1 MSQFYAL
8 SATSL
13 PTVPT
18 DFVTDSGTAIPA
30 ANILNVVT
38 TGGGINGYSTSGAG
52 NTITIDIDNPTYAI
66 TFIDVT
72 DSPYTVLSSDQY
84 ISADSSG
91 GAISVVFPNSINTG
105 RVVTVKDAAG
115 TSTVNNINITTAGGI
130 VLIDGSTVFSLND
143 PYDSTRIIWTSLS
156 YETF

>member
-1 MSQFYAL
+1 MSQIQLPL
-8 SATSL
+8 SSSPSVATSY
-13 PTVPT
+13 
-18 DFVTDSGTAIPA
+18 VTDSGIAVPA

-38 TGGGINGYSTSGAG
+38 TGAGADGYSTSGAG
-52 NTITIDIDNPTYAI
+52 NTITIEIDNPTYAI

-72 DSPYTVLSSDQY
+72 DSPYTVLSADQY

-115 TSTVNNINITTAGGI
+115 TSTVNNINITTAGGV